1 MQSGDVRLF
10 FLSISLIPLWWIL
23 GVDFIIY
30 HIFSLYFIV
39 KYPRMFLPDD
49 ARKLSLLMVVVLL
62 GVGLVVSAVTMDY
75 EAFRY
80 IAAFNN
86 MSVLFVGY
94 CYYSLVVNI
103 LLSSSNNFFML
114 WRSVFPIS
122 IVYILLS
129 IVLFYFVAGDSSASV
144 VVPTFLGLV
153 TPDAPGL
160 LGQYQKAI
168 LVSSNWFMGE
178 DHSRLFIL
186 APYATGAAIVG
197 CCAAFISLAYLHRR
211 GLGLSGRVLFLLV
224 MFVGVMLTLSRAT
237 IAGYILAMAVVSFSA
252 LSFRLLVLLLPMIPV
267 FIVLIF
273 PYFMGVLDAGL
284 ESRQGSTD
292 TRMFSYMLSFK
303 IVMEENI
310 LTGIGVKPR
319 FEHMLIPVGSHSTFV
334 GLFVRGGALAL
345 VFAIFFFILVPS
357 YRCLQIY
364 KARLTQSDVLSK
376 EGIYIVA
383 CYICCALFLIFQ
395 DVDAYPTLC
404 VLVLVTIATLESVA
418 RTLIK
423 ESAPALIRV

>member
-186 APYATGAAIVG
+186 APLCYGYGYCRLLCSVYFIGLSTQKGIRLKWSSTFLVG
-197 CCAAFISLAYLHRR
+197 NVRR
-211 GLGLSGRVLFLLV
+211 GNAHIIPCNHSWLYISYGGGFFLS
-224 MFVGVMLTLSRAT
+224 
-237 IAGYILAMAVVSFSA
+237 SF
-252 LSFRLLVLLLPMIPV
+252 I
-267 FIVLIF
+267 
-273 PYFMGVLDAGL
+273 
-284 ESRQGSTD
+284 
-292 TRMFSYMLSFK
+292 
-303 IVMEENI
+303 
-310 LTGIGVKPR
+310 
-319 FEHMLIPVGSHSTFV
+319 
-334 GLFVRGGALAL
+334 
-345 VFAIFFFILVPS
+345 
-357 YRCLQIY
+357 
-364 KARLTQSDVLSK
+364 
-376 EGIYIVA
+376 
-383 CYICCALFLIFQ
+383 
-395 DVDAYPTLC
+395 
-404 VLVLVTIATLESVA
+404 
-418 RTLIK
+418 
-423 ESAPALIRV
+423 